1 MASESS
7 ILELDRVTGGYGGAE
22 IIHEVS
28 VRVAPAE
35 VVVLI
40 GPNGAG
46 KSSVMNA
53 VLGRLRVDGGRVRLA
68 GRDITGAPPEQVVRR
83 GVCYVPQTENVF
95 PNLSVNENLE
105 MGAYIRTDD
114 FQPRIEEMY
123 ELFPP
128 LAQRRR
134 APAGTLSGGQRQM
147 VAIAKAL
154 MVDPVVLLL
163 DEPTAGLSPRFR
175 GDIFRVVSEINARG
189 VPILMVEQN
198 AKQALAI
205 ADRGYVL
212 VDGRNRLEG
221 TGAGLLADPDVGTTF
236 LGGGGDSQSD
246 ARAGGAGTVS
256 ADGEGAADP
265 HSRTRPEE
273 AGPRGSTARRD
284 ADSEPGTSA
293 RGSGA
298 DASDGRETTK
308 PGTGAS
314 AGGPGAG
321 RT

>member
-1 MASESS
+1 MAPDASV
-7 ILELDRVTGGYGGAE
+7 LELDGVTGGYGGAE
-22 IIHEVS
+22 IIHGVS

-35 VVVLI
+35 IVVLI

-53 VLGRLRVDGGRVRLA
+53 VLGRLRVDGGRVWLA
-68 GRDITGAPPEQVVRR
+68 GRDITGVPPEQVVRQ

-114 FQPRIEEMY
+114 FRPRIEEMY

-128 LAQRRR
+128 LAERRR

-154 MVDPVVLLL
+154 MVEPVILLL

-175 GDIFRVVSEINARG
+175 GDIFQVVREINARG
-189 VPILMVEQN
+189 TPILMVEQN
-198 AKQALAI
+198 ARQALGI

-221 TGAGLLADPDVGTTF
+221 TGPGLLADPDVGAMF
-236 LGGGGDSQSD
+236 LG
-246 ARAGGAGTVS
+246 ARGTS
-256 ADGEGAADP
+256 PEKGERG
-265 HSRTRPEE
+265 SRRGE
-273 AGPRGSTARRD
+273 AGD
-284 ADSEPGTSA
+284 EP
-293 RGSGA
+293 
-298 DASDGRETTK
+298 
-308 PGTGAS
+308 
-314 AGGPGAG
+314 
-321 RT
+321 

>member
-1 MASESS
+1 MATTDSS
-7 ILELDRVTGGYGGAE
+7 IIELDRVTGGYGGAE
-22 IIHEVS
+22 IIHAVS

-35 VVVLI
+35 IVVLI

-53 VLGRLRVDGGRVRLA
+53 VLGRLRIDGGRVRLA
-68 GRDITGAPPEQVVRR
+68 GRDVTGVPPEQVVRR
-83 GVCYVPQTENVF
+83 GVSYVPQTGNVF

-114 FQPRIEEMY
+114 FRPRIEEMY

-128 LAQRRR
+128 LAERRQ

-154 MVDPVVLLL
+154 MVDPVILLL

-175 GDIFRVVSEINARG
+175 GDIFQVVREINARG
-189 VPILMVEQN
+189 TPILMVEQN
-198 AKQALAI
+198 ARQALGI

-221 TGAGLLADPDVGTTF
+221 TGPGLLADPDVGAMF
-236 LGGGGDSQSD
+236 LGGGGPNPGDRLRGDGAGGSATDGGNHRD
-246 ARAGGAGTVS
+246 ANPDAGAPARNPRAGERGRAGTT
-256 ADGEGAADP
+256 DP
-265 HSRTRPEE
+265 E
-273 AGPRGSTARRD
+273 AR
-284 ADSEPGTSA
+284 TSA
-293 RGSGA
+293 PDSSTPDRGGS
-298 DASDGRETTK
+298 R
-308 PGTGAS
+308 
-314 AGGPGAG
+314 
-321 RT
+321 R

>member
-1 MASESS
+1 M
-7 ILELDRVTGGYGGAE
+7 TGGYGGAE

-28 VRVAPAE
+28 IRVAPAE
-35 VVVLI
+35 IVVLI

-53 VLGRLRVDGGRVRLA
+53 VLGRLRVDGGHVRLA
-68 GRDITGAPPEQVVRR
+68 GRDITGAPPERVVRQ

-95 PNLSVNENLE
+95 PNLSVDENLE

-114 FQPRIEEMY
+114 FRPRIEEMY

-128 LAQRRR
+128 LAERRR

-154 MVDPVVLLL
+154 MVEPVVLLL

-175 GDIFRVVSEINARG
+175 GDIFRVVREINARG
-189 VPILMVEQN
+189 TPILMVEQN
-198 AKQALAI
+198 ARQALGI

-221 TGAGLLADPDVGTTF
+221 TGPGLLADPDVGAMF
-236 LGGGGDSQSD
+236 LGAGAEPTTGAPDRGAGEERGREGAVPGAGPQENGDSRHSVAETEFGAAGPGAD
-246 ARAGGAGTVS
+246 GRDGRDGRGGA
-256 ADGEGAADP
+256 
-265 HSRTRPEE
+265 
-273 AGPRGSTARRD
+273 
-284 ADSEPGTSA
+284 EP
-293 RGSGA
+293 GSGA
-298 DASDGRETTK
+298 STRDPATDR
-308 PGTGAS
+308 P
-314 AGGPGAG
+314 
-321 RT
+321 

>member
-1 MASESS
+1 MASESSIPS

-28 VRVAPAE
+28 VRVAPTE
-35 VVVLI
+35 IVVLI

-114 FQPRIEEMY
+114 FRPRIEEMY

-128 LAQRRR
+128 LAERRR

-221 TGAGLLADPDVGTTF
+221 TGPDLLADPDVGATF
-236 LGGGGDSQSD
+236 LGGGGESQ
-246 ARAGGAGTVS
+246 TV
-256 ADGEGAADP
+256 APAGAA
-265 HSRTRPEE
+265 
-273 AGPRGSTARRD
+273 
-284 ADSEPGTSA
+284 
-293 RGSGA
+293 
-298 DASDGRETTK
+298 
-308 PGTGAS
+308 
-314 AGGPGAG
+314 AGGPATD
-321 RT
+321 RP